1 MRKMLDSRGLLR
13 PASAPV
19 GVPVRSWKFT
29 WSWKLLGSGREL
41 ELGAG
46 IQKWEL
52 DSN

>member
-1 MRKMLDSRGLLR
+1 MRKMLGSRGFLR
-13 PASAPV
+13 PASAPA
-19 GVPVRSWKFT
+19 GVSVWSWKFA